1 MTKQIEPRDGYIRAQ
16 VELKLLDSSAVASFN
31 DPKSGYLDLLT
42 EDGRLRL
49 ALSSAAAE
57 DLIIDLQQ
65 FLKSKMD
72 QQSGPKLL

>member
-16 VELKLLDSSAVASFN
+16 VELKLLDSSAVDSFN

-49 ALSSAAAE
+49 TLSPAAAE

-65 FLKSKMD
+65 FLKSKLD

>member
-16 VELKLLDSSAVASFN
+16 VELKLLDSSAVDSFN

-49 ALSSAAAE
+49 TLSPAAAE

-65 FLKSKMD
+65 FLKSKLD
-72 QQSGPKLL
+72 QQSGPKLV